1 MAGEIKL
8 DILAFGAH
16 PDDVE
21 LSAAGTLAKAK
32 SNGKKIGIID
42 LTRGELGSRGSAET
56 RDKEADAASKILQ
69 LDARENLGMKDGYF
83 AIAEE
88 NTNKVIQVLRK
99 YRPEIILCNAPSDRH
114 PDHGRAKKL
123 VKEACFLSGL
133 IKIETKSDEGELQ
146 DKWRPKAVYSYIQ
159 DHYLT
164 PTFVVD
170 ISEYWETKL
179 QAIKA
184 YASQFYDPNSEEPE
198 TPISSKAFIEF
209 IEGRASQMGR
219 HINVLKGEGFISEI
233 PLGLDFWTI

>member
-1 MAGEIKL
+1 MVGEVKL

-32 SNGKKIGIID
+32 AGGKKIGIID
-42 LTRGELGSRGSAET
+42 LTKGELGSRGSAET
-56 RDKEADAASKILQ
+56 RAKEASVASEILQ
-69 LDARENLGMKDGYF
+69 LDARENLEMKDGYF
-83 AIAEE
+83 AITEE

-99 YRPEIILCNAPSDRH
+99 YKPEIILCNAPSDRH
-114 PDHGRAKKL
+114 PDHGRAAKL

-133 IKIETKSDEGELQ
+133 VKIETKSDGGELQ
-146 DKWRPKAVYSYIQ
+146 DKWRPSAVYSYIQ
-159 DHYLT
+159 DHYLA

-170 ISEYWETKL
+170 ISEYWEIKL

-184 YASQFYDPNSEEPE
+184 YASQFYNPDSQEPE
-198 TPISSKAFIEF
+198 TPISSKGFMEF

-219 HINVLKGEGFISEI
+219 NINAPKGEGFISNLPIGLNFWEI
-233 PLGLDFWTI
+233 